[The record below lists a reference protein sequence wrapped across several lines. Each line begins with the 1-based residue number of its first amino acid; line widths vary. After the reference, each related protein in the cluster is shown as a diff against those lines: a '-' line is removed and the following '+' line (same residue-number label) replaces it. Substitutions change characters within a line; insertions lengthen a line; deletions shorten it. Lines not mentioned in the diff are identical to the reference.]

1 MTTEEYL
8 LKRYGPL
15 MSLVDLAELLGR
27 SRDGVRVALYSD
39 SDVSRKLKPTM
50 MRIGRRVYFRTL
62 QVKEALALDGES
74 SQPAIGGC
82 V

>member
-62 QVKEALALDGES
+62 QVKEALALDGEN
-74 SQPAIGGC
+74 SQPAVGGC

>member
-62 QVKEALALDGES
+62 QVKEALALDGEN
-74 SQPAIGGC
+74 SQPAVVGC